1 MSGVKSIKLTLG
13 VVHLVI
19 TILIAEDVD
28 LPESINMVVKHCQ
41 CDITSKK
48 KLLLIIN
55 LLIEGVYSESDTWVS
70 KDAELMGT
78 IVGHLL
84 YIYKG
89 HKDIVKE
96 KLIRTLETAT
106 TRTEDGE
113 WREDRYLVVMNRLKV
128 LNNIFDMI
136 EDLTK
141 TPSSE
146 WVEEDGITLL
156 KLRY

>member
-1 MSGVKSIKLTLG
+1 MSGATSIKLTLG

-19 TILIAEDVD
+19 TILIAEDLD
-28 LPESINMVVKHCQ
+28 LQETIIMAAQDIQ
-41 CDITSKK
+41 CGIIKK

-55 LLIEGVYSESDTWVS
+55 LLIEGVYSESDTWVT
-70 KDAELMGT
+70 KDAKLMGV

-89 HKDIVKE
+89 HKDTIKE
-96 KLIRTLETAT
+96 KLVNTLETAT

-136 EDLTK
+136 EDLTHA
-141 TPSSE
+141 PLSE
-146 WVEEDGITLL
+146 WIEEDGITLL

>member
-1 MSGVKSIKLTLG
+1 MSGVKSIQLALG

-19 TILIAEDVD
+19 TILKAEDIN
-28 LPESINMVVKHCQ
+28 LPERIIMATRDIQ
-41 CDITSKK
+41 CGILKK

-70 KDAELMGT
+70 KDAVIMGT

-89 HKDIVKE
+89 HKDIIKE

-106 TRTEDGE
+106 TRTEVGE

-136 EDLTK
+136 EDLTR
-141 TPSSE
+141 PPLSE

>member
-1 MSGVKSIKLTLG
+1 MSGAKSLKLTVG

-19 TILIAEDVD
+19 TILIAEDLD
-28 LPESINMVVKHCQ
+28 LPASINKAAERSLYGA
-41 CDITSKK
+41 TSKK

-55 LLIEGVYSESDTWVS
+55 LLIAGIDSESDTWVT
-70 KDAELMGT
+70 KDAVLMGV

-84 YIYKG
+84 YIYKV
-89 HKDIVKE
+89 HKDTIKE

-136 EDLTK
+136 EDLTH

-146 WVEEDGITLL
+146 WIDEDGITLL
-156 KLRY
+156 NLRY